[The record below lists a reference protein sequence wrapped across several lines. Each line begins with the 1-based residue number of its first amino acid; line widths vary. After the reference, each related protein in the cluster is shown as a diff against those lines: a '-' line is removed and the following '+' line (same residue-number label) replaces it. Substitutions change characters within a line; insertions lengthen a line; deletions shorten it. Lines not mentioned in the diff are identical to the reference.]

1 MESHRKPPF
10 SILDASVCSSRHPN
24 LTPPLDAFLSQS
36 NANLSDISRRT
47 SLAHPTGGPLLSESA
62 PQYYPPATGGPTALD
77 PEYDGSDSFDSH
89 WTSLVSLAHPNL
101 PPPDRESVDEL
112 LGRKGG
118 EPNVLATGGDRV
130 ERSEFQFQFPPS
142 GRSAVVNDRGTLAY
156 AEAYSAIATSATA
169 AVSLTTS
176 SRAGSVRAS
185 SSSSTSAPSR
195 RPRSARANTT
205 ATSTVSAASRRSS
218 TADSTA
224 HISKSPRSQSTA
236 QDHRNRPLS
245 SSLARLDLDSA
256 NMMQTRVRDP
266 PERATVSRPD
276 IPSHH
281 PPPPR
286 DPSPN
291 LVGGEAHPTT
301 ADLQHQV
308 LQLQLELAQVRE
320 RHAQE
325 ALQRER
331 QLAVV
336 IDRYYRHPATHEA
349 STSLS
354 DAALRDTL
362 QQVVGAYEARLAD
375 LHATGRRPEAQHF
388 PTRGSSSD
396 GQYSSR
402 NHHQLPSAASSHT
415 DGGCV
420 STTATQPFAVADKAP
435 PSAMAEEALVAALRR
450 ENELL
455 KLRLHAFN
463 HPGTRRDDVVA
474 MSPAESTAAAIPPN
488 KTQLT
493 RAFIH
498 HDKLHWKYQL
508 WKVDDLV
515 DSDCRYLI
523 KEFMLLFKVNDP
535 RHLMTWLYLR
545 RARHQERHTAAS
557 LPPGTTAQHPRH

>member
-1 MESHRKPPF
+1 MESHRKPTF
-10 SILDASVCSSRHPN
+10 SILDASACSSRHPN

-36 NANLSDISRRT
+36 DADLSDISRCT

-62 PQYYPPATGGPTALD
+62 PQYYPPATGGPTALN

-101 PPPDRESVDEL
+101 PPPDREPVDKL
-112 LGRKGG
+112 LGRKGA

-130 ERSEFQFQFPPS
+130 ERSEFQFQFPLS
-142 GRSAVVNDRGTLAY
+142 GRPAGVNDRGTLAY

-169 AVSLTTS
+169 AVSFTTS
-176 SRAGSVRAS
+176 SRAGSIRAS

-195 RPRSARANTT
+195 RPRSTRAYTT
-205 ATSTVSAASRRSS
+205 ATST
-218 TADSTA
+218 
-224 HISKSPRSQSTA
+224 
-236 QDHRNRPLS
+236 
-245 SSLARLDLDSA
+245 
-256 NMMQTRVRDP
+256 
-266 PERATVSRPD
+266 
-276 IPSHH
+276 
-281 PPPPR
+281 

-331 QLAVV
+331 KLAVV
-336 IDRYYRHPATHEA
+336 IDQYYRHPATHEA
-349 STSLS
+349 SASLS
-354 DAALRDTL
+354 DAALRDIL

-375 LHATGRRPEAQHF
+375 LHATGHRPEAQHF

-396 GQYSSR
+396 DQNSSR

-420 STTATQPFAVADKAP
+420 LVAATQPPAMADKAP
-435 PSAMAEEALVAALRR
+435 PSTMAEEALVAALRR
-450 ENELL
+450 ENDLL

-463 HPGTRRDDVVA
+463 HPGARRDDVVA

-535 RHLMTWLYLR
+535 RHLMTWLHLR
-545 RARHQERHTAAS
+545 RARHQERHVAAS